1 MMRDITQNATIEYN
15 RIMKKALITGING
28 SGATYLAE
36 HLSEMPNLQIQG
48 ISRWHTDRKNKLG
61 VFSKVQM
68 FECDLNDL
76 GSVIRTLEVAQPDF
90 IFHLASN
97 ANVKLSFSSPSSIFN
112 NNVNGTL
119 NLLEGLR
126 ILNQK
131 PMIQFCGTSEVYGQV
146 RPDEIPIR
154 ESQSIDPVNV
164 YAISKLTQEKLVK
177 SYFRSYD
184 IPCVITRAF
193 GYINPR
199 RPDIFSSAF
208 AKQIVDIERGNQDIL
223 LHGNLESVRTLLD
236 VRDVVDAYWI
246 AAIRCEIGEAY
257 NIGSTTPVKVGD
269 FLEELKK
276 QAKCKIVSKED
287 PNLLRPVD
295 VTLQIPSVD
304 KFYERTNWKPKYNIS
319 ESVKLLLD
327 YYRNQ

>member
-1 MMRDITQNATIEYN
+1 MYN
-15 RIMKKALITGING
+15 RTMKKALITGING

-36 HLSEMPNLQIQG
+36 YLSTVNDLEIQG
-48 ISRWHTDRKNKLG
+48 ISRWHTDRKNNSSIY
-61 VFSKVQM
+61 SKIKM
-68 FECDLNDL
+68 FECDLTDL
-76 GSVIRTLEVAQPDF
+76 GSVIRTLEIAQPDF

-97 ANVKLSFSSPSSIFN
+97 ANVKLSFTTPISVFN

-119 NLLEGLR
+119 NLLEALR

-146 RPDEIPIR
+146 KPEEVPIK
-154 ESQSIDPVNV
+154 ESQNIDPINV

-177 SYFRSYD
+177 SYFHTYD

-208 AKQIVDIERGNQDIL
+208 AKQIVDIERGKEKVL
-223 LHGNLESVRTLLD
+223 WHGNLDSIRTLLD
-236 VRDVVDAYWI
+236 VRDVVESYWV
-246 AAIRCEIGEAY
+246 AANKCELGEAY
-257 NIGSTTPVKVGD
+257 NIGNTEPIRVGD

-276 QAKCKIVSKED
+276 QAKCKIISSTD
-287 PNLLRPVD
+287 PTLMRPVD
-295 VTLQIPSVD
+295 VTLQIPSVE
-304 KFYERTNWKPKYNIS
+304 KFYQRTKWTPKYTL
-319 ESVKLLLD
+319 EDSVKLLLD
-327 YYRNQ
+327 HYRSQ

>member
-1 MMRDITQNATIEYN
+1 
-15 RIMKKALITGING
+15 MKKALITGING

-36 HLSEMPNLQIQG
+36 HLLTISDIQIQG
-48 ISRWHTDRKNKLG
+48 ISRWHTDRKIKSG
-61 VFSKVQM
+61 FSKIQM
-68 FECDLNDL
+68 FECDLTDL
-76 GSVIRTLEVAQPDF
+76 GSVIRTLEIAQPDY

-97 ANVKLSFSSPSSIFN
+97 ANVKLSFTTPISVFN

-119 NLLEGLR
+119 NLLEALR

-146 RPDEIPIR
+146 RPDEIPIK

-177 SYFRSYD
+177 SYYKSYN
-184 IPCVITRAF
+184 IPCVITRSF

-208 AKQIVDIERGNQDIL
+208 AKQIVDIENGKQDIL
-223 LHGNLESVRTLLD
+223 YYGNLDSVRTLLD
-236 VRDVVDAYWI
+236 VRDIVEAYWVS
-246 AAIRCEIGEAY
+246 AEKCDLGEAY
-257 NIGSTTPVKVGD
+257 NIGSTVPVRVGY

-304 KFYERTNWKPKYNIS
+304 KFYEKTNWKPKYTL
-319 ESVKLLLD
+319 EDSVKLLLD

>member
-1 MMRDITQNATIEYN
+1 
-15 RIMKKALITGING
+15 MKKALITGING

-36 HLSEMPNLQIQG
+36 HLLTIPDIQIQG
-48 ISRWHTDRKNKLG
+48 ISRWHTDRKIKSG
-61 VFSKVQM
+61 FSKIQM
-68 FECDLNDL
+68 FECDLTDL
-76 GSVIRTLEVAQPDF
+76 GSVIRTLEIAQPDY

-97 ANVKLSFSSPSSIFN
+97 ANVKLSFTTPISVFN

-119 NLLEGLR
+119 NLLEALR

-146 RPDEIPIR
+146 RPDEIPIK

-177 SYFRSYD
+177 SYYKSYN
-184 IPCVITRAF
+184 IPCVITRSF

-208 AKQIVDIERGNQDIL
+208 AKQIVDIENGKQDIL
-223 LHGNLESVRTLLD
+223 YHGNLDSVRTLLD
-236 VRDVVDAYWI
+236 VRDIVEAYWVS
-246 AAIRCEIGEAY
+246 AEKCDLGEAY
-257 NIGSTTPVKVGD
+257 NIGSTVPVRVGD
-269 FLEELKK
+269 FLEELKR
-276 QAKCKIVSKED
+276 QAKCKIFSKED

-304 KFYERTNWKPKYNIS
+304 KFYQKTNWTPKYNL
-319 ESVKLLLD
+319 ENSVKLLLD
-327 YYRNQ
+327 FYRNQ

>member
-1 MMRDITQNATIEYN
+1 
-15 RIMKKALITGING
+15 MKKALITGING

-36 HLSEMPNLQIQG
+36 HLQTISNIQIQG
-48 ISRWHTDRKNKLG
+48 ISRWHTDRKIKSG
-61 VFSKVQM
+61 VFLKIQM
-68 FECDLNDL
+68 FECDLTDL
-76 GSVIRTLEVAQPDF
+76 GSIIRTLEVAQPDY

-97 ANVKLSFSSPSSIFN
+97 ANVKLSFTTPISVFN

-119 NLLEGLR
+119 SLLEALR

-146 RPDEIPIR
+146 RPDEIPIK

-177 SYFRSYD
+177 SYFKSYD

-208 AKQIVDIERGNQDIL
+208 AKQIVDIENGKQDIL
-223 LHGNLESVRTLLD
+223 YHGNLDSIRTLLD
-236 VRDVVDAYWI
+236 VRDIVEAYWI
-246 AAIRCEIGEAY
+246 AAQKCEIGEAY
-257 NIGSTTPVKVGD
+257 NIGSTVPVRVGD
-269 FLEELKK
+269 FLEELKR
-276 QAKCKIVSKED
+276 QAKCKIVSIED

-304 KFYERTNWKPKYNIS
+304 KFYEKTNWKPKYTL
-319 ESVKLLLD
+319 EDSVKLLLD

>member
-1 MMRDITQNATIEYN
+1 
-15 RIMKKALITGING
+15 MKKALITGING

-36 HLSEMPNLQIQG
+36 HLQTISNIQIQG
-48 ISRWHTDRKNKLG
+48 ISRWHTDRKIKSG
-61 VFSKVQM
+61 VFSKIQM
-68 FECDLNDL
+68 FECDLTDL
-76 GSVIRTLEVAQPDF
+76 GSIIRTLEVAQPDY

-97 ANVKLSFSSPSSIFN
+97 ANVKLSFTTPISVFN

-119 NLLEGLR
+119 SLLEALR

-146 RPDEIPIR
+146 RPDEIPIK

-177 SYFRSYD
+177 SYFKSYD

-208 AKQIVDIERGNQDIL
+208 AKQIVDIENGKQDIL
-223 LHGNLESVRTLLD
+223 YHGNLDSIRTLLD
-236 VRDVVDAYWI
+236 VRDIVEAYWI
-246 AAIRCEIGEAY
+246 AAQKCEIGEAY
-257 NIGSTTPVKVGD
+257 NIGSTVPVRVGD
-269 FLEELKK
+269 FLEELKR
-276 QAKCKIVSKED
+276 QAKCKIVSIED

-304 KFYERTNWKPKYNIS
+304 KFYEKTNWKPKYTLKD
-319 ESVKLLLD
+319 SVKLLLD

>member
-1 MMRDITQNATIEYN
+1 
-15 RIMKKALITGING
+15 MKKALITGING

-36 HLSEMPNLQIQG
+36 HLLTIPDIQIQG
-48 ISRWHTDRKNKLG
+48 ISRWHTDRKIKSG
-61 VFSKVQM
+61 FSKIQM
-68 FECDLNDL
+68 FECDLTDL
-76 GSVIRTLEVAQPDF
+76 GSVIRTLEIAQPDY

-97 ANVKLSFSSPSSIFN
+97 ANVKLSFTTPISVFN

-119 NLLEGLR
+119 NLLEALR

-146 RPDEIPIR
+146 RPDEIPIK

-177 SYFRSYD
+177 SYYKSYN
-184 IPCVITRAF
+184 IPCVITRSF

-208 AKQIVDIERGNQDIL
+208 AKQIVDIENGKQDIL
-223 LHGNLESVRTLLD
+223 YHGNLDSVRTLLD
-236 VRDVVDAYWI
+236 VRDIVEAYWVS
-246 AAIRCEIGEAY
+246 AEKCDLGEAY
-257 NIGSTTPVKVGD
+257 NIGSTVPVRVGD
-269 FLEELKK
+269 FLEELKR

-304 KFYERTNWKPKYNIS
+304 KFYQKTNWTPKYNL
-319 ESVKLLLD
+319 ENSVKLLLD
-327 YYRNQ
+327 FYRNQ

>member
-1 MMRDITQNATIEYN
+1 
-15 RIMKKALITGING
+15 MKKALITGING

-36 HLSEMPNLQIQG
+36 HLQTISNIQIQG
-48 ISRWHTDRKNKLG
+48 ISRWHTDRKIKSG
-61 VFSKVQM
+61 VFSKIQM
-68 FECDLNDL
+68 FECDLTDL
-76 GSVIRTLEVAQPDF
+76 GSIIRTLEVAQPDY

-97 ANVKLSFSSPSSIFN
+97 ANVKLSFTTPISVFN

-119 NLLEGLR
+119 NLLEALR

-146 RPDEIPIR
+146 RPDEIPIK

-208 AKQIVDIERGNQDIL
+208 AKQIVDIENGKQDIL
-223 LHGNLESVRTLLD
+223 YHGNLDSIRTLLD
-236 VRDVVDAYWI
+236 VRDIVEAYWI
-246 AAIRCEIGEAY
+246 AAQKCEIGEAY
-257 NIGSTTPVKVGD
+257 NIGSTVPVRVGD
-269 FLEELKK
+269 FLEELKR
-276 QAKCKIVSKED
+276 QAKCKIVSVED

-304 KFYERTNWKPKYNIS
+304 KFYQKTNWTPKYNL
-319 ESVKLLLD
+319 EDSVKLLLD
-327 YYRNQ
+327 FYRNQ

>member
-1 MMRDITQNATIEYN
+1 
-15 RIMKKALITGING
+15 MKKALITGING

-36 HLSEMPNLQIQG
+36 HLQTISNIQIQG
-48 ISRWHTDRKNKLG
+48 ISRWHTDRKIKSG
-61 VFSKVQM
+61 VFSKIQM
-68 FECDLNDL
+68 FECDLTDL
-76 GSVIRTLEVAQPDF
+76 GSIIRTLEVAQPDY

-97 ANVKLSFSSPSSIFN
+97 ANVKLSFTTPISVFN

-119 NLLEGLR
+119 NLLEALR

-146 RPDEIPIR
+146 RPDEIPIK

-208 AKQIVDIERGNQDIL
+208 AKQIVDIENGKQDIL
-223 LHGNLESVRTLLD
+223 YHGNLDSIRTLLD
-236 VRDVVDAYWI
+236 VRDIVEAYWI
-246 AAIRCEIGEAY
+246 AAQKCEIGEAY
-257 NIGSTTPVKVGD
+257 NIGSIVPVRVGD
-269 FLEELKK
+269 FLEELKR
-276 QAKCKIVSKED
+276 QAKCKIVSVED

-304 KFYERTNWKPKYNIS
+304 KFYQKTNWTPKYNL
-319 ESVKLLLD
+319 EDSVKLLLD
-327 YYRNQ
+327 FYRNQ

>member
-1 MMRDITQNATIEYN
+1 
-15 RIMKKALITGING
+15 MKKALITGING

-36 HLSEMPNLQIQG
+36 HLQTISNIQIQG
-48 ISRWHTDRKNKLG
+48 ISRWHTDRKIKSG
-61 VFSKVQM
+61 VFSKIQM
-68 FECDLNDL
+68 FECDLTDL
-76 GSVIRTLEVAQPDF
+76 GSIIRTLEVAQPDY

-97 ANVKLSFSSPSSIFN
+97 ANVKLSFTTPISVFN

-119 NLLEGLR
+119 NLLEALR

-146 RPDEIPIR
+146 RPDEIPIK

-208 AKQIVDIERGNQDIL
+208 AKQIVDIENGKQDIL
-223 LHGNLESVRTLLD
+223 YHGNLDSIRTLLD
-236 VRDVVDAYWI
+236 VRDIVEAYWI
-246 AAIRCEIGEAY
+246 AAQKCEIGEAY
-257 NIGSTTPVKVGD
+257 NIGSTVSVRVGD
-269 FLEELKK
+269 FLEELKR
-276 QAKCKIVSKED
+276 QAKCKIVSVED

-304 KFYERTNWKPKYNIS
+304 KFYQKTNWTPKYNV
-319 ESVKLLLD
+319 EDSVKLLLD
-327 YYRNQ
+327 FYRNQ

>member
-1 MMRDITQNATIEYN
+1 
-15 RIMKKALITGING
+15 MKKALITGING

-36 HLSEMPNLQIQG
+36 HLQTISNIQIQG
-48 ISRWHTDRKNKLG
+48 ISRWHTDRKIKSG
-61 VFSKVQM
+61 VFSKIQM
-68 FECDLNDL
+68 FECDLTDL
-76 GSVIRTLEVAQPDF
+76 GSIIRTLEVAQPDY

-97 ANVKLSFSSPSSIFN
+97 ANVKLSFTTPISVFN

-119 NLLEGLR
+119 NLLEALR

-146 RPDEIPIR
+146 RPDEIPIK

-208 AKQIVDIERGNQDIL
+208 AKQIVDIENGKQDIL
-223 LHGNLESVRTLLD
+223 YHGNLDSIRTLLD
-236 VRDVVDAYWI
+236 VRDIVEAYWI
-246 AAIRCEIGEAY
+246 AAQKCEIGEAY
-257 NIGSTTPVKVGD
+257 NIGSTVSVRVGD
-269 FLEELKK
+269 FLEELKR
-276 QAKCKIVSKED
+276 QAKCKIVSVED

-304 KFYERTNWKPKYNIS
+304 KFYQKTNWTPKYNL
-319 ESVKLLLD
+319 EDSVKLLLD
-327 YYRNQ
+327 FYRNQ

>member
-1 MMRDITQNATIEYN
+1 MMMVITQNATIEYN
-15 RIMKKALITGING
+15 NFMKKALITGING

-36 HLSEMPNLQIQG
+36 HLSNIPDIQIQG
-48 ISRWHTDRKNKLG
+48 ISRWHTDRKIKSG
-61 VFSKVQM
+61 VFSKIQM
-68 FECDLNDL
+68 FECDLTDL
-76 GSVIRTLEVAQPDF
+76 GSIIRTLEVAQPDY

-97 ANVKLSFSSPSSIFN
+97 ANVKLSFTTPISVFN

-119 NLLEGLR
+119 NLLEALR

-146 RPDEIPIR
+146 RPDEIPIK
-154 ESQSIDPVNV
+154 ETQSIDPVNV

-177 SYFRSYD
+177 SYFKSYN
-184 IPCVITRAF
+184 IPCVITRSF

-208 AKQIVDIERGNQDIL
+208 AKQIVDIENGKQDIL
-223 LHGNLESVRTLLD
+223 YHGNLDSVRTLLD
-236 VRDVVDAYWI
+236 VRDIVEAYWVS
-246 AAIRCEIGEAY
+246 AEKCDLGEAY
-257 NIGSTTPVKVGD
+257 NIGSTVPVRVGD
-269 FLEELKK
+269 FLEELKR

-304 KFYERTNWKPKYNIS
+304 KFYEKTNWKPKYTL
-319 ESVKLLLD
+319 EDSVKLLLD

>member
-1 MMRDITQNATIEYN
+1 
-15 RIMKKALITGING
+15 MKKVLITGING

-36 HLSEMPNLQIQG
+36 FLANVKDIKLQG
-48 ISRWHTDRKNKLG
+48 ISRWHTDRKNKFG
-61 VFSKVQM
+61 IFSSIDVY
-68 FECDLNDL
+68 ECDLTDL
-76 GSVIRTLEVAQPDF
+76 SSVIRTFEVAQPDY

-97 ANVKLSFSSPSSIFN
+97 ANVKLSFTTPISVFN

-119 NLLEGLR
+119 NLLEALR

-131 PMIQFCGTSEVYGQV
+131 PLIQFCGTSEIYGQV
-146 RPDEIPIR
+146 KEDEIPIK

-208 AKQIVDIERGNQDIL
+208 AKQIVDIERGKQDVL
-223 LHGNLESVRTLLD
+223 YHGNLDSVRTLLD
-236 VRDVVDAYWI
+236 VRDIVEAYWV
-246 AAIRCEIGEAY
+246 AALECDLGEAY
-257 NIGSTTPVKVGD
+257 NIGSIVPIRVGD

-276 QAKCKIVSKED
+276 QANCKIVSKENPD
-287 PNLLRPVD
+287 LLRPVD
-295 VTLQIPSVD
+295 VTLQIPDVS
-304 KFYERTNWKPKYNIS
+304 KFVNKTGFVPKYSS
-319 ESVKLLLD
+319 EDSVKLLLD
-327 YYRNQ
+327 YYRSQS

>member
-1 MMRDITQNATIEYN
+1 
-15 RIMKKALITGING
+15 MKKALITGING

-36 HLSEMPNLQIQG
+36 HLQTISNIQIQG
-48 ISRWHTDRKNKLG
+48 ISRWHTDRKIKSG
-61 VFSKVQM
+61 VFSKIQM
-68 FECDLNDL
+68 FECDLTDL
-76 GSVIRTLEVAQPDF
+76 GSIIRTLEVAQPDY

-97 ANVKLSFSSPSSIFN
+97 ANVKLSFTTPISVFN

-119 NLLEGLR
+119 NLLEALR

-146 RPDEIPIR
+146 RPDEIPIK

-208 AKQIVDIERGNQDIL
+208 AKQIVDIENGKQDIL
-223 LHGNLESVRTLLD
+223 YHGNLDSIRTLLD
-236 VRDVVDAYWI
+236 VRDIVEAYWI
-246 AAIRCEIGEAY
+246 AAQKCEIGEAY
-257 NIGSTTPVKVGD
+257 NIGSTVPVRVGD
-269 FLEELKK
+269 FLEELKR

-304 KFYERTNWKPKYNIS
+304 KFYQKTNWTPKYNL
-319 ESVKLLLD
+319 EDSVKLLLD
-327 YYRNQ
+327 FYRNQ

>member
-1 MMRDITQNATIEYN
+1 
-15 RIMKKALITGING
+15 MKKALITGING

-36 HLSEMPNLQIQG
+36 HLLTISDIQIQG
-48 ISRWHTDRKNKLG
+48 ISRWHTDRKIKSG
-61 VFSKVQM
+61 FSKIQM
-68 FECDLNDL
+68 FECDLTDL
-76 GSVIRTLEVAQPDF
+76 GSVIRTLEIAQPDY

-97 ANVKLSFSSPSSIFN
+97 ANVKLSFTTPISVFN

-119 NLLEGLR
+119 NLLEALR

-146 RPDEIPIR
+146 RPDEIPIK

-208 AKQIVDIERGNQDIL
+208 AKQIVDIENGKQDIL
-223 LHGNLESVRTLLD
+223 YHGNLDSVRTLLD
-236 VRDVVDAYWI
+236 VRDIVEAYWVS
-246 AAIRCEIGEAY
+246 AEKCDLGEAY
-257 NIGSTTPVKVGD
+257 NIGSTVPVRVGD

-304 KFYERTNWKPKYNIS
+304 KFYQKTNWTPKYNL
-319 ESVKLLLD
+319 EDSVKLLLD
-327 YYRNQ
+327 FYRNQ

>member
-1 MMRDITQNATIEYN
+1 
-15 RIMKKALITGING
+15 MKKALITGING

-36 HLSEMPNLQIQG
+36 HLQTISNIQIQG
-48 ISRWHTDRKNKLG
+48 ISRWHTDRKIKSG
-61 VFSKVQM
+61 VFSKIQM
-68 FECDLNDL
+68 FECDLTDL
-76 GSVIRTLEVAQPDF
+76 GSIIRTLEVAQPDY

-97 ANVKLSFSSPSSIFN
+97 ANVKLSFTTPISVFN

-119 NLLEGLR
+119 NLLEALR

-146 RPDEIPIR
+146 RPDEIPIK

-208 AKQIVDIERGNQDIL
+208 AKQIVDIENGKQDIL
-223 LHGNLESVRTLLD
+223 YHGNLDSVRTLLD
-236 VRDVVDAYWI
+236 VRDIVEAYWVS
-246 AAIRCEIGEAY
+246 AEKCDLGEAY
-257 NIGSTTPVKVGD
+257 NIGSTVPVRVGD

-304 KFYERTNWKPKYNIS
+304 KFYQKTNWTPKYNL
-319 ESVKLLLD
+319 EDSVKLLLD
-327 YYRNQ
+327 FYRNQ

>member
-1 MMRDITQNATIEYN
+1 
-15 RIMKKALITGING
+15 MKKALITGING

-36 HLSEMPNLQIQG
+36 HLQTISNIQIQG
-48 ISRWHTDRKNKLG
+48 ISRWHTDRKIKSG
-61 VFSKVQM
+61 VFSKIQM
-68 FECDLNDL
+68 FECDLTDL
-76 GSVIRTLEVAQPDF
+76 GSIIRTLEVAQPDY

-97 ANVKLSFSSPSSIFN
+97 ANVKLSFTTPISVFN

-119 NLLEGLR
+119 NLLEALR

-146 RPDEIPIR
+146 RPDEIPIK

-208 AKQIVDIERGNQDIL
+208 AKQIVDIENGKQDIL
-223 LHGNLESVRTLLD
+223 YHGNLDSIRTLLD
-236 VRDVVDAYWI
+236 VRDIVEAYWI
-246 AAIRCEIGEAY
+246 AAQKCEIGEAY
-257 NIGSTTPVKVGD
+257 NIGSTVSVRVGD
-269 FLEELKK
+269 FLEELKR
-276 QAKCKIVSKED
+276 QAKCKIVSVED
-287 PNLLRPVD
+287 PNLLIPVD

-304 KFYERTNWKPKYNIS
+304 KFYQKTNWTPKYNL
-319 ESVKLLLD
+319 EDSVKLLLD
-327 YYRNQ
+327 FYRNQ

>member
-1 MMRDITQNATIEYN
+1 
-15 RIMKKALITGING
+15 MKKALITGING

-36 HLSEMPNLQIQG
+36 HLQTISNIQIQG
-48 ISRWHTDRKNKLG
+48 ISRWHTDRKIKSG
-61 VFSKVQM
+61 VFSKIQM
-68 FECDLNDL
+68 FECDLTDL
-76 GSVIRTLEVAQPDF
+76 GSIIRTLEVAQPDY

-97 ANVKLSFSSPSSIFN
+97 ANVKLSFTTPISVFN

-119 NLLEGLR
+119 NLLEALR

-146 RPDEIPIR
+146 RPDEIPIK

-177 SYFRSYD
+177 SYFKSYD

-208 AKQIVDIERGNQDIL
+208 AKQIVDIENGKQDIL
-223 LHGNLESVRTLLD
+223 YHGNLDSIRTLLD
-236 VRDVVDAYWI
+236 VRDIVEAYWI
-246 AAIRCEIGEAY
+246 AAQKCEIGEAY
-257 NIGSTTPVKVGD
+257 NIGSTVPVRVGD
-269 FLEELKK
+269 FLEELKR
-276 QAKCKIVSKED
+276 QAKCKIVSIED

-304 KFYERTNWKPKYNIS
+304 KFYEKTNWKPKYTL
-319 ESVKLLLD
+319 EDSVKLLLD

>member
-1 MMRDITQNATIEYN
+1 
-15 RIMKKALITGING
+15 MKKALITGING

-36 HLSEMPNLQIQG
+36 HLQTISNIQIQG
-48 ISRWHTDRKNKLG
+48 ISRWHTDRKIKSG
-61 VFSKVQM
+61 VFLKIQM
-68 FECDLNDL
+68 FECDLTDL
-76 GSVIRTLEVAQPDF
+76 GSIIRTLEVAQPDY

-97 ANVKLSFSSPSSIFN
+97 ANVKLSFTTPISVFN

-119 NLLEGLR
+119 NLLEALR

-146 RPDEIPIR
+146 RPDEIPIK

-177 SYFRSYD
+177 SYFKSYD

-208 AKQIVDIERGNQDIL
+208 AKQIVDIENGKQDIL
-223 LHGNLESVRTLLD
+223 YHGNLDSIRTLLD
-236 VRDVVDAYWI
+236 VRDIVEAYWI
-246 AAIRCEIGEAY
+246 AAQKCEIGEAY
-257 NIGSTTPVKVGD
+257 NIGSTVPVRVGD
-269 FLEELKK
+269 FLEELKR
-276 QAKCKIVSKED
+276 QAKCKIVSIED

-304 KFYERTNWKPKYNIS
+304 KFYEKTNWKPKYTL
-319 ESVKLLLD
+319 EDSVKLLLD

>member
-1 MMRDITQNATIEYN
+1 
-15 RIMKKALITGING
+15 MKKALITGING

-36 HLSEMPNLQIQG
+36 HLLTISDIQIQG
-48 ISRWHTDRKNKLG
+48 ISRWHTDRKIKSG
-61 VFSKVQM
+61 VFSKIQM
-68 FECDLNDL
+68 FECDLTDL
-76 GSVIRTLEVAQPDF
+76 GSIIRTLEVAQPDY

-97 ANVKLSFSSPSSIFN
+97 ANVKLSFTTPISVFN

-119 NLLEGLR
+119 NLLEALR

-146 RPDEIPIR
+146 RPDEIPIK

-208 AKQIVDIERGNQDIL
+208 AKQIVDIENGKQDIL
-223 LHGNLESVRTLLD
+223 YHGNLDSIRTLLD
-236 VRDVVDAYWI
+236 VRDIVEAYWI
-246 AAIRCEIGEAY
+246 AAQKCEIGEAY
-257 NIGSTTPVKVGD
+257 NIGSTVSVRVGD
-269 FLEELKK
+269 FLEELKR

-304 KFYERTNWKPKYNIS
+304 KFYQKTNWTPKYNL
-319 ESVKLLLD
+319 EDSVKLLLD
-327 YYRNQ
+327 FYRNQ

>member
-1 MMRDITQNATIEYN
+1 
-15 RIMKKALITGING
+15 MKKALITGING

-36 HLSEMPNLQIQG
+36 HLSNIPDIQIQG
-48 ISRWHTDRKNKLG
+48 ISRWHTDRKIKSG
-61 VFSKVQM
+61 FSKIQM
-68 FECDLNDL
+68 FECDLTDL
-76 GSVIRTLEVAQPDF
+76 GSVIRTLEIAKPDF

-97 ANVKLSFSSPSSIFN
+97 ANVKLSFTTPISVFN

-119 NLLEGLR
+119 NLLEALR

-131 PMIQFCGTSEVYGQV
+131 PMLQFCGTSEVYGQV
-146 RPDEIPIR
+146 RPDEIPIK
-154 ESQSIDPVNV
+154 ETQSIDPVNV

-177 SYFRSYD
+177 SYFKSYN
-184 IPCVITRAF
+184 IPCVITRSF

-208 AKQIVDIERGNQDIL
+208 AKQIVDIENCKQDIL
-223 LHGNLESVRTLLD
+223 YHGNLDSVRTLLD
-236 VRDVVDAYWI
+236 VRDIVEAYWVS
-246 AAIRCEIGEAY
+246 AEKCDLGEAY
-257 NIGSTTPVKVGD
+257 NIGSTVPVRVGD
-269 FLEELKK
+269 FLEELKR

-304 KFYERTNWKPKYNIS
+304 KFYEKTNWKPKYTL
-319 ESVKLLLD
+319 EDSVKLLLD

>member
-1 MMRDITQNATIEYN
+1 
-15 RIMKKALITGING
+15 MKKALITGING

-36 HLSEMPNLQIQG
+36 YLSNISDVQIQG
-48 ISRWHTDRKNKLG
+48 ISRWHTDRKNKSG
-61 VFSKVQM
+61 VFSKIQM
-68 FECDLNDL
+68 FECDLTDL
-76 GSVIRTLEVAQPDF
+76 GSVIRTLEEAQPDY

-97 ANVKLSFSSPSSIFN
+97 ANVKLSFTTPIAVFN

-119 NLLEGLR
+119 NLLEALR
-126 ILNQK
+126 ITNQK

-146 RPDEIPIR
+146 RPDEIPIK

-177 SYFRSYD
+177 SYYRSYD

-208 AKQIVDIERGNQDIL
+208 AKQIVDIERGKQDIL
-223 LHGNLESVRTLLD
+223 YHGNLDSIRTLLD
-236 VRDVVDAYWI
+236 VRDIVEAYWV
-246 AAIRCEIGEAY
+246 AAIQCEFGEAY
-257 NIGSTTPVKVGD
+257 NIGSTVPVRVGD

-276 QAKCKIVSKED
+276 QANCKIVSKED

-295 VTLQIPSVD
+295 VTLQIPSID
-304 KFYERTNWKPKYNIS
+304 KFHKRTNWTPNYTL
-319 ESVKLLLD
+319 EDSVKLLLD

>member
-1 MMRDITQNATIEYN
+1 MNF
-15 RIMKKALITGING
+15 MKNILITGING

-36 HLSEMPNLQIQG
+36 FLSTIPDVKIQG
-48 ISRWHTDRKNKLG
+48 ISRWHTDRKNKSG
-61 VFSKVQM
+61 VFSKVEM
-68 FECDLNDL
+68 FECDLTDL
-76 GSVIRTLEVAQPDF
+76 GSVIRTLEKAKPDC

-97 ANVKLSFSSPSSIFN
+97 ANVKLSFETPLSVFN

-119 NLLEGLR
+119 NLLEALR

-146 RPDEIPIR
+146 KKDEIPIK
-154 ESQSIDPVNV
+154 ETQNIDPVNV

-177 SYFRSYD
+177 SYYRSYS

-208 AKQIVDIERGNQDIL
+208 AKQIIDIERGKENIL
-223 LHGNLESVRTLLD
+223 YHGNLESVRTLLD
-236 VRDVVDAYWI
+236 VRDIVEAYWI
-246 AAIRCEIGEAY
+246 AAEKCDLGEAY
-257 NIGSTTPVKVGD
+257 NLGSTVPVKVGD

-276 QAKCKIVSKED
+276 QAKCKIVTKENPD
-287 PNLLRPVD
+287 LLRPVD
-295 VTLQIPSVD
+295 VTLQIPDVT
-304 KFYERTNWKPKYNIS
+304 KFVNKTGFMPKYS
-319 ESVKLLLD
+319 LEESVSLLLD
-327 YYRNQ
+327 YYRSQS

>member
-1 MMRDITQNATIEYN
+1 
-15 RIMKKALITGING
+15 MKKALITGING

-36 HLSEMPNLQIQG
+36 HLLTISDIQIQG
-48 ISRWHTDRKNKLG
+48 ISRWHTDRKIKSG
-61 VFSKVQM
+61 FSKIQM
-68 FECDLNDL
+68 FECDLTDL
-76 GSVIRTLEVAQPDF
+76 GSVIRTLEIAQPDY

-97 ANVKLSFSSPSSIFN
+97 ANVKLSFTTPISVFN

-119 NLLEGLR
+119 NLLEALR

-146 RPDEIPIR
+146 RPDEIPIK

-177 SYFRSYD
+177 SYYKSYN
-184 IPCVITRAF
+184 IPCVITRSF

-208 AKQIVDIERGNQDIL
+208 AKQIVDIENGKQDIL
-223 LHGNLESVRTLLD
+223 YHGNLDSVRTLLD
-236 VRDVVDAYWI
+236 VRDIVEAYWVS
-246 AAIRCEIGEAY
+246 AEKCDLGEAY
-257 NIGSTTPVKVGD
+257 NIGSTVPVRVGD
-269 FLEELKK
+269 FLEELKR
-276 QAKCKIVSKED
+276 QAKCKIFSKED

-304 KFYERTNWKPKYNIS
+304 KFYQKTNWTPKYNL
-319 ESVKLLLD
+319 EDSVKLLLD
-327 YYRNQ
+327 FYRNQ

>member
-1 MMRDITQNATIEYN
+1 
-15 RIMKKALITGING
+15 MKKALITGING

-36 HLSEMPNLQIQG
+36 HLQTISNIQIQG
-48 ISRWHTDRKNKLG
+48 ISRWHTDRKIKSG
-61 VFSKVQM
+61 VFSKIQM
-68 FECDLNDL
+68 FECDLTDL
-76 GSVIRTLEVAQPDF
+76 GSIIRTLEVAQPDY

-97 ANVKLSFSSPSSIFN
+97 ANVKLSFTTPISVFN

-119 NLLEGLR
+119 NLLEALR

-146 RPDEIPIR
+146 RPDEIPIK

-208 AKQIVDIERGNQDIL
+208 AKQIVDIERGKQDIL
-223 LHGNLESVRTLLD
+223 FHGNLDSVRTLLD
-236 VRDVVDAYWI
+236 VRDVVDAYWV
-246 AAIRCEIGEAY
+246 AAEKCDVGEAY
-257 NIGSTTPVKVGD
+257 NIGSTVPVRVGD

-276 QAKCKIVSKED
+276 QANCKIVSKED

-304 KFYERTNWKPKYNIS
+304 KFYEKTNWKPKYNI
-319 ESVKLLLD
+319 EDSVQLLLD

>member
-1 MMRDITQNATIEYN
+1 
-15 RIMKKALITGING
+15 MKKALITGING

-36 HLSEMPNLQIQG
+36 YLSTVNDLEIQG
-48 ISRWHTDRKNKLG
+48 ISRWHTDRKNNSSIY
-61 VFSKVQM
+61 SKIKM
-68 FECDLNDL
+68 FECDLTDL
-76 GSVIRTLEVAQPDF
+76 GSVIRTLEIAQPDF

-97 ANVKLSFSSPSSIFN
+97 ANVKLSFTTPISVFN

-119 NLLEGLR
+119 NLLEALR

-146 RPDEIPIR
+146 KPEEVPIK
-154 ESQSIDPVNV
+154 ESQNIDPINV

-177 SYFRSYD
+177 SYFHTYD

-208 AKQIVDIERGNQDIL
+208 AKQIVDIERGKEKVL
-223 LHGNLESVRTLLD
+223 WHGNLDSIRTLLD
-236 VRDVVDAYWI
+236 VRDVVESYWV
-246 AAIRCEIGEAY
+246 AANKCELGEAY
-257 NIGSTTPVKVGD
+257 NIGNTEPIRVGD

-276 QAKCKIVSKED
+276 QAKCKIISSTD
-287 PNLLRPVD
+287 PTLMRPVD
-295 VTLQIPSVD
+295 VTLQIPSVE
-304 KFYERTNWKPKYNIS
+304 KFYQRTKWTPKYTL
-319 ESVKLLLD
+319 EDSVKLLLD
-327 YYRNQ
+327 HYRSQ